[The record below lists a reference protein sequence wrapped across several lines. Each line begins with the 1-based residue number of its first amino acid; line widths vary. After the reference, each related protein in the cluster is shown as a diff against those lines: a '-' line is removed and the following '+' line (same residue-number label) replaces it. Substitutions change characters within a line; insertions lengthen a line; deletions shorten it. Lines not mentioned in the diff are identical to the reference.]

1 VGLAGLAAGIP
12 ASELPTGYRLRSEA
26 GAFEADRLGPAMK
39 IDAAEAR
46 SGDILLVQAG
56 PGQHHLLVLV
66 EGGFV
71 HADAGLGR
79 VVERPGAVPWPVLA
93 AWRIREA

>member
-1 VGLAGLAAGIP
+1 MLEAVDRRGEIARIEAV
-12 ASELPTGYRLRSEA
+12 EA
-26 GAFEADRLGPAMK
+26 G
-39 IDAAEAR
+39 

-56 PGQHHLLVLV
+56 PGQHHLVVLV
-66 EGGFV
+66 ENGFV

-79 VVERPGAVPWPVLA
+79 VVERPGAVIWPVLA